1 MKPSRLADLCFL
13 VLAALIL
20 AAVTWDA
27 FVFRLITHLPGSDYW
42 EHTAVLRALIE
53 NPLHPRHP
61 SIVTTAGSPRFGPHY
76 LAVAVVAKMVR
87 FGPIDAMALASVL
100 NTALFLVG
108 IFLFFRRYFAD
119 ARASLYGLIVM
130 FGSWLA
136 DSPHF
141 SNVYKLSVFFSVAGY
156 PSTSA
161 LAVTLLLLTLT
172 LRLLR
177 GVTAPPGLLGL
188 AALGV
193 AYVYVTHPLTA
204 MMALTA
210 LVALAA
216 TEPGVARRRRVT
228 IAAAVPAGILLACL
242 WPYYPALGMVAGGT
256 TERVGQALA
265 LRNVPLHEF
274 YSAPVLRQILGHAL
288 LAVPCLGFF
297 VVVRRH
303 LFVVLGTLAMLAV
316 FVGSALVPVPL
327 GHRFVLLAVFFLQV
341 ALVYLLLALT
351 PRGDAWPGH
360 PRARL
365 AAALGT
371 GLFLAY
377 LVVAN
382 VVEAR
387 ERFAEFRG
395 GLSPTVRIGRRV
407 GQIAR
412 TSGVVLGD
420 PLPSWSLP
428 TFGPRIVALHHSN
441 PLVPDTAERAQQV
454 RRFFAPGTSNRER
467 EAILGRYQVTHVLF
481 TARQGGS
488 AERFVER
495 RGEAFSLPGGL
506 TLYALTPPAR

>member
-1 MKPSRLADLCFL
+1 MRQRWPDLVF
-13 VLAALIL
+13 VALAAGIL
-20 AAVTWDA
+20 GWVAWDA
-27 FVFRLITHLPGSDYW
+27 FSFRLITHLPGSDYW

-53 NPLHPRHP
+53 DPLHPRHP

-76 LAVAVVAKMVR
+76 LAVALVAKVMR
-87 FGPIDAMALASVL
+87 LGPIDAMALASVL
-100 NTALFLVG
+100 NTTLFLLG
-108 IFLFFRRYFAD
+108 IFLFFRRYFGD
-119 ARASLYGLIVM
+119 ARASLYGLVVL

-161 LAVTLLLLTLT
+161 LAVTLLVLTLVV
-172 LRLLR
+172 RLLR
-177 GVTAPPGLLGL
+177 GDTAPPALLAL

-204 MMALTA
+204 MMSLTA
-210 LVALAA
+210 VVALAA
-216 TEPGVARRRRVT
+216 TEPGVSRRRRVMV
-228 IAAAVPAGILLACL
+228 AAAVPAGLLLACL

-256 TERVGQALA
+256 TERVGRALA
-265 LRNVPLHEF
+265 RRNVPLHEF
-274 YSAPVLRQILGHAL
+274 YSTGMLRQILGYTL

-303 LFVVLGTLAMLAV
+303 LFVVLGALAMLTV

-341 ALVYLLLALT
+341 ALVFLLLALT
-351 PRGDAWPGH
+351 PSGDAWPRH
-360 PRARL
+360 SRARV

-371 GLFLAY
+371 GLFLVY

-382 VVEAR
+382 VQQTR

-395 GLSPTVRIGRRV
+395 GVSPTVRVGRRI
-407 GQIAR
+407 GQIAGK
-412 TSGVVLGD
+412 SGVVLGD
-420 PLPSWSLP
+420 PLPCWSVP

-441 PLVPDTAERAQQV
+441 PLVPDTDERTQQV
-454 RRFFAPGTSNRER
+454 RRFFAPGTPNRER
-467 EAILGRYQVTHVLF
+467 ESILRRYAVTHVLF
-481 TARQGGS
+481 TARKGGS

-495 RGEAFSLPGGL
+495 RGEAFSLPAGL
-506 TLYALTPPAR
+506 TLYALTPPAP